1 MVHCVVVPSVRIDGS
16 STINERK
23 LRMTKETPLASKPQ
37 SVTVDAAML
46 RNLALQSEISGSTPH
61 EEAVLVIVELLAQL
75 SPSNMQLA
83 KNIVRCILD
92 AQDGETT

>member
-1 MVHCVVVPSVRIDGS
+1 
-16 STINERK
+16 
-23 LRMTKETPLASKPQ
+23 MTKDAPFSTKPLQSDKP
-37 SVTVDAAML
+37 VIVDAAML

-75 SPSNMQLA
+75 CPSNMQLA
-83 KNIVRCILD
+83 ENIIRCIHD